1 MNYYSLHHKS
11 PKSTFKNA
19 VVQGL
24 AKDRGIYF
32 PDTITPLSKE
42 FIANISNYSNHEIA
56 YEVIKQ
62 FVGDEIP
69 TDKLKEIIAE
79 TVCFDFPLVK
89 IDDNIAS
96 LELFHGPTMAFKD
109 VGAKFMAKCLEYFN
123 QGNTEEITVLVA
135 TSGDTG
141 GAVANGFLG
150 AKGVN
155 VVILY
160 PSGKVSDVQE
170 KQLTTLGQNITALEV
185 DGVFDDCQE
194 MVKTAFL
201 DKEITKTLTSAN
213 SINVARWLPQM
224 FYFFFAYKEVHKK
237 HKELVFSVPSGNFG
251 NICAGVMAQK
261 LGLPI
266 KHFVASTN
274 VNDTVPNFL
283 IDGVYTPKASKATIS
298 NAMDVGNPSNFIRI
312 RELFN
317 NDLATLKSAFSSY
330 SFTDDE
336 TRATM
341 KEIYKNAG
349 YVAEPHGAVGY
360 LGLKKHGLKE
370 NDFGIFLET
379 AHPVKFLDVVESTL
393 PVKVEIPE
401 QIQKVINNKKVA
413 FKASTYQDLKDFLL
427 Q

>member
-11 PKSTFKNA
+11 PISSFKNA

-32 PDTITPLSKE
+32 PNNITKLSKD
-42 FIANISNYSNHEIA
+42 FIENISDYSNHEIA

-69 TDKLKEIIAE
+69 TEKLKDIVAK
-79 TVCFDFPLVK
+79 TVSFDFPLVK
-89 IDDNIAS
+89 VDDNIAS

-109 VGAKFMAKCLEYFN
+109 VGAKFMAQCLEYFN
-123 QGNTEEITVLVA
+123 KDNDDEVTVLVA

-160 PSGKVSDVQE
+160 PSGKVSDIQE
-170 KQLTTLGQNITALEV
+170 KQLTSLGQNITALEV

-201 DKEITKTLTSAN
+201 DEEITKTLTSAN

-224 FYFFFAYKEVHKK
+224 FYFFFAYKELHQKNK
-237 HKELVFSVPSGNFG
+237 DLVFSVPSGNFG
-251 NICAGVMAQK
+251 NICAGMMAQK

-274 VNDTVPNFL
+274 VNDTVPNYL
-283 IDGVYTPKASKATIS
+283 VDGVYKPKPSKATIS

-312 RELFN
+312 QELFN
-317 NDLATLKSAFSSY
+317 NDLEALKSAFSSY

-336 TRATM
+336 TRETM
-341 KEIYKNAG
+341 KKIYSNSG
-349 YVAEPHGAVGY
+349 YVADPHGAVGY

-370 NDFGIFLET
+370 NEFGVFLET
-379 AHPVKFLDVVESTL
+379 AHPVKFLDVVEDTL

-401 QIQKVINNKKVA
+401 QIKGVIDQKKVA
-413 FKASTYQDLKDFLL
+413 IKASSYQDLKDFLTK
-427 Q
+427 